1 MQAEASTLKT
11 PPPGQEAR
19 GPGARPSQRRRRRR
33 LSWRL
38 ALLAVLAASPGAAT
52 PPGRRPESH
61 PLFQEGFRAFQFG
74 NWTEAADRMLAAQR
88 SWAEDGITTRAY
100 DRWFE
105 PYAPLYYLGR
115 SLHALGCHREA
126 QRFLERSPL
135 CQGALPGRDTEQE
148 ACRALVETVRRA
160 AARPLTSP
168 PAADC
173 ARWAGTGGS

>member
-1 MQAEASTLKT
+1 MQAEASTLKI
-11 PPPGQEAR
+11 PPPVEEGR
-19 GPGARPSQRRRRRR
+19 WPGPRSGQRRRRRR
-33 LSWRL
+33 MGWRL
-38 ALLAVLAASPGAAT
+38 ALLAVLAASPGAAA

-74 NWTEAADRMLAAQR
+74 NWAEAADRMLAAQR

-135 CQGALPGRDTEQE
+135 CQGALPGRGKEQE
-148 ACRALVETVRRA
+148 ACRALVESVRRA
-160 AARPLTSP
+160 RAAPAASP

-173 ARWAGTGGS
+173 SRWAGSAGS